1 MDREQVKKIIPT
13 LQGFVDGGELQQRA
27 IGHGADW
34 HKQNGSFVIN
44 GGWEYRLK
52 PKAREWWVLPE
63 YSGPH
68 PGYRQFSDKHIVG
81 YVHVREVIS
90 DGS

>member
-1 MDREQVKKIIPT
+1 MNKEQAEKIIPI
-13 LQGFVDGGELQQRA
+13 LQGFVDGGELQRRA

-52 PKAREWWVLPE
+52 PKAREWFIYWDNGEKKRVSIG
-63 YSGPH
+63 SGDGP
-68 PGYRQFSDKHIVG
+68 VG
-81 YVHVREVIS
+81 WDNSVHVREILK
-90 DGS
+90 